1 MHIHISNVVA
11 YLVSNIFNYII
22 ILHHVHNIYVYI
34 IYISLFLCIIS
45 KLLYNLQFFYLP
57 Y

>member
-22 ILHHVHNIYVYI
+22 ILHHVFNVYVYI
-34 IYISLFLCIIS
+34 IYIFISMHYFKIIM
-45 KLLYNLQFFYLP
+45 
-57 Y
+57 

>member
-22 ILHHVHNIYVYI
+22 ILHY
-34 IYISLFLCIIS
+34 IYIYNVASFLCIT
-45 KLLYNLQFFYLP
+45 LLYALLYILQNFYLP

>member
-22 ILHHVHNIYVYI
+22 ILHHVFNVYDTICIYNIYLHFYA
-34 IYISLFLCIIS
+34 LF
-45 KLLYNLQFFYLP
+45 
-57 Y
+57 